1 LKHQL
6 DTIGE
11 AMLDEDGRSFWDGH
25 VHLINAALVRMDK
38 APDIQDV
45 REGFLK
51 LSSALVPMLKQFG
64 SGLEQEI
71 LIYHC
76 PMAFRGKGGDWI
88 QNKSGIENPYFGS
101 SMFTCGELIERLT
114 LTSEKGD
121 DLLHE

>member
-1 LKHQL
+1 ME
-6 DTIGE
+6 E
-11 AMLDEDGRSFWDGH
+11 AVIDEDGESSWDGY
-25 VHLINAALVRMDK
+25 VNSMNAALVRMDK
-38 APDIQDV
+38 AADIHNV
-45 REGFLK
+45 REVFLE
-51 LSSALVPMLKQFG
+51 LSNALVPMLKQFG

-76 PMAFRGKGGDWI
+76 PMAFRGKGGDWV

-101 SMFTCGELIERLT
+101 SMFSCGELKERLT

>member
-1 LKHQL
+1 
-6 DTIGE
+6 
-11 AMLDEDGRSFWDGH
+11 MLEEDGESFWDGH
-25 VHLINAALVRMDK
+25 VNLMDAALIRMDK
-38 APDIQDV
+38 APDIQNV
-45 REGFLK
+45 REGFLE
-51 LSSALVPMLKQFG
+51 LSNALVPMLKQFG

-101 SMFTCGELIERLT
+101 SMFTCGELKERLT
-114 LTSEKGD
+114 LTPEKGD